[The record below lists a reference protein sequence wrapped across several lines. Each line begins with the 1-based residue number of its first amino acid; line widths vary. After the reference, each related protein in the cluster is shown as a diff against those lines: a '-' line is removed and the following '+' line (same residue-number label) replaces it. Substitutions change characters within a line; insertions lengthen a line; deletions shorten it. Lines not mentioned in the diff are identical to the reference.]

1 MDFFRFLDNRET
13 YFRAIQEAARRE
25 YSYQHLSE
33 AIEPTIVRKKYGIGG
48 KVMLRGPMCPNFL
61 EEHVIGNVRRGRL
74 CTNAKDPD
82 YVYYFDRQDRL
93 VKVDKNTEVG
103 VCTEYIL
110 SEGDM
115 RFGFHFMS
123 KEHWKNGIYA
133 VLMEDGHIGATIWH
147 SVIMDSD
154 KPTAFDVWTFEYGQ
168 GRSRNVTSCYIKEG
182 SEHSPSMIR
191 AKNVAPSIRAAETI
205 IALLMEPEASG
216 WRAMLSTAEAPM
228 RLIPNA
234 APMIARAAAIESSLR
249 AEPAAAAASAAASWA
264 NAAIGAI
271 TRANREATAK
281 TLKNLFTELSFRND
295 GVGKM

>member
-1 MDFFRFLDNRET
+1 MNFFRFLENKET

-103 VCTEYIL
+103 VYTEYIL

-115 RFGFHFMS
+115 RFGFHFRS

-133 VLMEDGHIGATIWH
+133 VLLEDGHIGATIWH

-168 GRSRNVTSCYIKEG
+168 GRPRNVTSCYIKEG
-182 SEHSPSMIR
+182 SEHSPSMIIT
-191 AKNVAPSIRAAETI
+191 SIGYRLDADEKGQIVKYHVMSLPHCNEKRPGTET
-205 IALLMEPEASG
+205 AFVLP
-216 WRAMLSTAEAPM
+216 RP
-228 RLIPNA
+228 IP
-234 APMIARAAAIESSLR
+234 PKIWGQTYGMI
-249 AEPAAAAASAAASWA
+249 
-264 NAAIGAI
+264 
-271 TRANREATAK
+271 
-281 TLKNLFTELSFRND
+281 
-295 GVGKM
+295 

>member
-1 MDFFRFLDNRET
+1 MDFFRFLDNKET

-33 AIEPTIVRKKYGIGG
+33 AIEPTIVRKKHGIGG

-115 RFGFHFMS
+115 RLGFLFTGE
-123 KEHWKNGIYA
+123 KRWKDGIYA
-133 VLMEDGHIGATIWH
+133 VLLEDGHIGATIYH
-147 SVIMDSD
+147 SVNGDIDRPLGLD
-154 KPTAFDVWTFEYGQ
+154 AWTFEYGH
-168 GRSRNVTSCYIKEG
+168 GRPQNVTSCYIKEG
-182 SEHSPSMIR
+182 SEHSPSVILQSTGYRLDVDEKGQIVKYHVMPRRHLEAKGSATEREFVLLHPIPPKIWGQTYGMI
-191 AKNVAPSIRAAETI
+191 
-205 IALLMEPEASG
+205 
-216 WRAMLSTAEAPM
+216 
-228 RLIPNA
+228 
-234 APMIARAAAIESSLR
+234 
-249 AEPAAAAASAAASWA
+249 
-264 NAAIGAI
+264 
-271 TRANREATAK
+271 
-281 TLKNLFTELSFRND
+281 
-295 GVGKM
+295 

>member
-1 MDFFRFLDNRET
+1 MNFFRFLENKET

-61 EEHVIGNVRRGRL
+61 EEHVIGNIRRGRL

-115 RFGFHFMS
+115 RLGFLFTGE
-123 KEHWKNGIYA
+123 KARAEAKALYAEDPVAKQFFDENGITPFLA
-133 VLMEDGHIGATIWH
+133 GPPP
-147 SVIMDSD
+147 
-154 KPTAFDVWTFEYGQ
+154 K
-168 GRSRNVTSCYIKEG
+168 
-182 SEHSPSMIR
+182 
-191 AKNVAPSIRAAETI
+191 
-205 IALLMEPEASG
+205 
-216 WRAMLSTAEAPM
+216 
-228 RLIPNA
+228 
-234 APMIARAAAIESSLR
+234 
-249 AEPAAAAASAAASWA
+249 
-264 NAAIGAI
+264 
-271 TRANREATAK
+271 
-281 TLKNLFTELSFRND
+281 
-295 GVGKM
+295 